1 MANNFQTYLS
11 ELLGA
16 EWKAEKFQTRYTHST
31 QAVKPLQEPR
41 RGQHC
46 QNLVLGGA
54 SSSDALCVREWCSLN
69 A

>member
-1 MANNFQTYLS
+1 M
-11 ELLGA
+11 
-16 EWKAEKFQTRYTHST
+16 AEKFQTRYTHI
-31 QAVKPLQEPR
+31 VHKPLQEPR

-54 SSSDALCVREWCSLN
+54 SSDALCVREWCSLN

>member
-1 MANNFQTYLS
+1 MNLKH
-11 ELLGA
+11 ELYPSKPLLC
-16 EWKAEKFQTRYTHST
+16 ST
-31 QAVKPLQEPR
+31 QSFILGYTSKPLQEPR